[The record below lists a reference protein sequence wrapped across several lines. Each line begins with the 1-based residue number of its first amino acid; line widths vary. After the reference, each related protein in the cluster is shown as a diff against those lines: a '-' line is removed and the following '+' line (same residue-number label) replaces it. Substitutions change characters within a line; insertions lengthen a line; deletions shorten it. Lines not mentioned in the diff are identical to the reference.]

1 MATATALM
9 TAEEY
14 AALPDLGRPTE
25 LVRGEIIEMNV
36 PTPRHGQVC
45 GNTCYLVRQYKQ
57 SHDTGHVATN
67 DAGVLTAR
75 DPDTVRGPDV
85 WFISYKKVP
94 RGPLPAKYLDVAPDV
109 AFEIKSPS
117 DIWTEILAK
126 VAEYLEA
133 GVGVVCVLDPETE
146 SARVFYPDRPF
157 EILTGDDELTF
168 PEHLPGFRVPVR
180 LFFE

>member
-1 MATATALM
+1 MAIDAALL

-14 AALPDLGRPTE
+14 AALRDAGLPTE
-25 LVRGEIIEMNV
+25 LVRGEIFERNI

-45 GNTCYLVRQYKQ
+45 SKTAHIIGLYDDE
-57 SHDTGHVATN
+57 HDAGHVVCN
-67 DAGVLTAR
+67 DTGVLTER

-94 RGPLPAKYLDVAPDV
+94 KGPMPGKYLDVPPDM

-117 DIWTEILAK
+117 DIWIEVIAK
-126 VAEYLEA
+126 VAEFLEA

-146 SARVFYPDRPF
+146 SARVFYPNQPF

-168 PEHLPGFRVPVR
+168 PEHLPGFSLPVR
-180 LFFE
+180 RFFE